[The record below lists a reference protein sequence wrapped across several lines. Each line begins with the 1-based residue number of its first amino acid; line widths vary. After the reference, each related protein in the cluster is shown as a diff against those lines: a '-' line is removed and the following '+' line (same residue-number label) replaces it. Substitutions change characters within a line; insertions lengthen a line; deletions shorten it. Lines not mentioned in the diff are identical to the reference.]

1 MLHDLMPVSPTKP
14 RLRSALVSLT
24 LLAASAVLLARP
36 QDPSPGS
43 EGPRFSQRGKWP
55 EVDVGDPR
63 LNKALSAICRQAST
77 FWQAASSFTGREA
90 LKQKAIVRRRRK
102 PHFRQLQPPP
112 EETNLKEQEMA
123 SYYGFSSFSTAP
135 EALREFRQIIS
146 IDEKQLE
153 DPAVARKKLQS
164 LLVSKDDVRKQ
175 AVRATFEKENLRG
188 AAVDFGQLILMFI
201 RSRLAQYSF
210 ASEKTAMVGTDRALV
225 ISFRQIEGNASL
237 RISEPGRKM
246 RIPVQGELYVRE
258 EDDLVLRITITVGRL
273 DGTVE
278 IRDEAAVDYSPNPS
292 SAILPVSVLYRRFLN
307 DRLYFENTYRYS
319 DWQAIE
325 IK

>member
-1 MLHDLMPVSPTKP
+1 
-14 RLRSALVSLT
+14 
-24 LLAASAVLLARP
+24 
-36 QDPSPGS
+36 
-43 EGPRFSQRGKWP
+43 
-55 EVDVGDPR
+55 
-63 LNKALSAICRQAST
+63 
-77 FWQAASSFTGREA
+77 
-90 LKQKAIVRRRRK
+90 
-102 PHFRQLQPPP
+102 
-112 EETNLKEQEMA
+112 
-123 SYYGFSSFSTAP
+123 
-135 EALREFRQIIS
+135 
-146 IDEKQLE
+146 
-153 DPAVARKKLQS
+153 
-164 LLVSKDDVRKQ
+164 
-175 AVRATFEKENLRG
+175 
-188 AAVDFGQLILMFI
+188 
-201 RSRLAQYSF
+201 
-210 ASEKTAMVGTDRALV
+210 MVGTDRALV

>member
-1 MLHDLMPVSPTKP
+1 MRVSPTKP
-14 RLRSALVSLT
+14 RLRSASVSLA
-24 LLAASAVLLARP
+24 LLAASAVLAARP

-43 EGPRFSQRGKWP
+43 ADPRFAQRDKWP

-63 LNKALSAICRQAST
+63 LNKALSAISRQASM
-77 FWQAASSFTGREA
+77 FWQAASTFTGREA
-90 LKQKAIVRRRRK
+90 LIQKATVRHRRK
-102 PHFRQLQPPP
+102 PHFRRLEPPP
-112 EETNLKEQEMA
+112 EETNLKAREML
-123 SYYGFSSFSTAP
+123 SCYGFSSFSTAP

-153 DPAVARKKLQS
+153 DPAVARAKLQS

-175 AVRATFEKENLRG
+175 AVRGIFEKENLRG

-210 ASEKTAMVGTDRALV
+210 ALEKTAMVGADRVLV

-237 RISEPGRKM
+237 RISEPGRKV
-246 RIPVQGELYVRE
+246 RIPLLGELYVRE

-273 DGTVE
+273 DGTVK

-292 SAILPVSVLYRRFLN
+292 RILPVSVLYRRFLN
-307 DRLYFENTYRYS
+307 EQLYFENTYRYS

-325 IK
+325 VK